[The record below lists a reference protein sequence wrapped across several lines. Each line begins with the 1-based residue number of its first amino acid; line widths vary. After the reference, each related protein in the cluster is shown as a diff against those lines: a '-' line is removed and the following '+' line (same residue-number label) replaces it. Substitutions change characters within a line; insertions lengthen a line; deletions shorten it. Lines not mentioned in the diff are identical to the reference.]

1 MTEAPCTVATIGK
14 NSSEEVRVLLDTFKG
29 HHLVDMRVFAAFS
42 AAAVKMPTK
51 KGLSCRV
58 EMLPDLIEGL
68 RKAEAQA
75 RALGWIG
82 GAK

>member
-1 MTEAPCTVATIGK
+1 MSEAPCTVATIGK
-14 NSSEEVRVLLDTFKG
+14 NASEEVRMVLDTFKG
-29 HHLVDMRVFAAFS
+29 HNLVDLQVFAAFS

-68 RKAEAQA
+68 RQAEVQA
-75 RALGWIG
+75 RAMGWIG
-82 GAK
+82 GAA

>member
-1 MTEAPCTVATIGK
+1 MSAVPLTVATIGK
-14 NSSEEVRVLLDTFKG
+14 NASEEVRVVLDTFKG
-29 HHLVDMRVFAAFS
+29 HNLVDMRVFAAFS

-68 RKAEAQA
+68 RQAEVQA
-75 RALGWIG
+75 RAMGWIG
-82 GAK
+82 GAN